1 MTTSTLETETAE
13 PATKIREL
21 RFYNSPG
28 GILIVIF
35 VTNPNGVDSL
45 QISDPV
51 GNCWHE
57 SNRGWLT
64 TYFPQIKTDVKS
76 DPVDD
81 WTW

>member
-1 MTTSTLETETAE
+1 MTNPTLTEAAE

-28 GILIVIF
+28 GILIAIF

-45 QISDPV
+45 QVSDPA

-57 SNRGWLT
+57 SNRAWLAR
-64 TYFPQIKTDVKS
+64 YFPQIKADVKS
-76 DPVDD
+76 DPVGS